1 VWRAGRHR
9 LVCGDARDKEA
20 YEALL
25 GDERA
30 DLIFTDPP
38 TTFPA
43 MATSAARARIRH
55 REFAMGVGEMSSAE
69 FTAFREQTL
78 ASGRAV
84 PRWTNRFGLHGLAA
98 TRVSLRQAARSYL
111 LN

>member
-1 VWRAGRHR
+1 MWRAGRHR
-9 LVCGDARDKEA
+9 LICGDARDAGA

-38 TTFPA
+38 YNVPIDGHVC
-43 MATSAARARIRH
+43 SSGRIRH

-69 FTAFREQTL
+69 FTAFLEQTL
-78 ASGRAV
+78 G
-84 PRWTNRFGLHGLAA
+84 PAA
-98 TRVSLRQAARSYL
+98 ERCRDGAIAFV
-111 LN
+111 